1 MCLWRGSS
9 SEARGADPWSWGPL
23 WGRRPRP
30 AVRSKG
36 RTFASW
42 RQAGRGAGRGRGR
55 PPHRL
60 PHLAAI
66 LVCCALALAP
76 LAAQEL
82 VIPVK
87 VNLVHVVATV
97 KNRAG
102 QLVGTLRKEDFE
114 IFDNGV
120 RQEVS
125 VFERQTNQPLSV
137 ALLVDVSG
145 STNQDLKFETD
156 SAVRFVRALLTD
168 RNSEDQVA
176 LYAFDDLVT
185 QVHNYTRNIVSLE
198 AMMRQIHGSAGTSLY
213 DAIWLASRDLELREG
228 RKALVLVSDGGETT
242 SKIDSHRALEAA
254 QLADAVIYPVV
265 VMPITNDAG
274 RNIGGEHAL
283 QFMAEG
289 TGGRPFLL
297 SEGAQ
302 LDRAF
307 SSIITELRTE
317 YLLGYY
323 PHDVPLTK
331 ERFHKLEVRLKSPEL
346 RASARNGYY
355 GEAEANPGP
364 PAEQI
369 TLKPDSRKKR

>member
-1 MCLWRGSS
+1 MSADAARTSACATERRGYFQISTQ
-9 SEARGADPWSWGPL
+9 EDVRRVV
-23 WGRRPRP
+23 GRR
-30 AVRSKG
+30 K
-36 RTFASW
+36 
-42 RQAGRGAGRGRGR
+42 
-55 PPHRL
+55 RL
-60 PHLAAI
+60 PHLVAAM
-66 LVCCALALAP
+66 LVLAVA
-76 LAAQEL
+76 LAAQDL

-87 VNLVHVVATV
+87 VNLVHVAATV

-102 QLVGTLRKEDFE
+102 QLVGSLHQEDFE

-120 RQEVS
+120 RQEVAI
-125 VFERQTNQPLSV
+125 FERQADQPLSV

-156 SAVRFVRALLTD
+156 SAVRFVRTLLSF
-168 RNSEDQVA
+168 RNSQDQVA
-176 LYAFDDLVT
+176 LYAFDDSVT

-198 AMMRQIHGSAGTSLY
+198 AMLRQMHGSAGTSLY
-213 DAIWLASRDLELREG
+213 DAIWLASHDLELRDG

-254 QLADAVIYPVV
+254 QLADAVIYPVI

-274 RNIGGEHAL
+274 RDIGGEHAL

-289 TGGRPFLL
+289 TGGRTFLL
-297 SEGAQ
+297 SEGPQ

-307 SSIITELRTE
+307 NSIITELRTE

-355 GEAEANPGP
+355 GEAEANSGT

>member
-1 MCLWRGSS
+1 MARCGWKERGTAMFRWRARLGTAGLTGGSACPTLPRKAPETRWTRASACQLAPS
-9 SEARGADPWSWGPL
+9 SI
-23 WGRRPRP
+23 
-30 AVRSKG
+30 
-36 RTFASW
+36 
-42 RQAGRGAGRGRGR
+42 
-55 PPHRL
+55 
-60 PHLAAI
+60 LAAA
-66 LVCCALALAP
+66 LLAALALVP
-76 LAAQEL
+76 LAAQDI

-87 VNLVHVVATV
+87 VNLVHVLATV

-102 QLVGTLRKEDFE
+102 QLVGSLSKEDFQ
-114 IFDNGV
+114 ICDNGV
-120 RQEVS
+120 PQEIA

-145 STNQDLKFETD
+145 STEVDLKFETD
-156 SAVRFVRALLTD
+156 SATRFVRALLSS
-168 RNSEDQVA
+168 RNADDQVA
-176 LYAFDDLVT
+176 LYTFDDVVT
-185 QVHNYTRNIVSLE
+185 QVHNYTHNIASLE
-198 AMMRQIHGSAGTSLY
+198 NMLRQIHGSAGTSLY

-242 SKIDSHRALEAA
+242 SKIDSHLALQAA
-254 QLADAVIYPVV
+254 QMADAVIYAVVTMPV
-265 VMPITNDAG
+265 TNDAG

-289 TGGRPFLL
+289 TGGRTFLL

-331 ERFHKLEVRLKSPEL
+331 QRFHKLEVRLKSPDL

-355 GEAEANPGP
+355 GEAEADAG
-364 PAEQI
+364 PAEPI

>member
-1 MCLWRGSS
+1 MGIVL
-9 SEARGADPWSWGPL
+9 
-23 WGRRPRP
+23 
-30 AVRSKG
+30 
-36 RTFASW
+36 
-42 RQAGRGAGRGRGR
+42 
-55 PPHRL
+55 
-60 PHLAAI
+60 
-66 LVCCALALAP
+66 LALAGA
-76 LAAQEL
+76 LAAQEI

-87 VNLVHVVATV
+87 VSLVHVVATV

-102 QLVGTLRKEDFE
+102 QLVGSLRKDDFDV
-114 IFDNGV
+114 FDNGV
-120 RQEVS
+120 RQEVA
-125 VFERQTNQPLSV
+125 VFERETDQPLSV

-156 SAVRFVRALLTD
+156 SAVRFIRALLSD
-168 RNSEDQVA
+168 RNPSDQVA

-185 QVHNYTRNIVSLE
+185 QVHNYTHNIVSLE
-198 AMMRQIHGSAGTSLY
+198 AMLRQIHGSAGTSLY
-213 DAIWLASRDLELREG
+213 DAIWLAARDLEMREG

-254 QLADAVIYPVV
+254 QLADAVIYPVI

-289 TGGRPFLL
+289 TGGRTFML

-307 SSIITELRTE
+307 SAIITELRSE

-331 ERFHKLEVRLKSPEL
+331 DRFHKLEVKLKSPEL

-355 GEAEANPGP
+355 GEAEANAGSQPEP
-364 PAEQI
+364 I
-369 TLKPDSRKKR
+369 SLKPDTRKKH

>member
-1 MCLWRGSS
+1 MAPRFGAPTKLLAEEQVGSKV
-9 SEARGADPWSWGPL
+9 
-23 WGRRPRP
+23 GRRNPL
-30 AVRSKG
+30 
-36 RTFASW
+36 RT
-42 RQAGRGAGRGRGR
+42 RKPG
-55 PPHRL
+55 RL
-60 PHLAAI
+60 PHLIAAS
-66 LVCCALALAP
+66 LALAGA
-76 LAAQEL
+76 LAAQDL

-87 VNLVHVVATV
+87 VNLVHVAATV

-102 QLVGTLRKEDFE
+102 QLVGSLHKEDFE

-120 RQEVS
+120 RQEVAI
-125 VFERQTNQPLSV
+125 FERQTEQPLSV

-156 SAVRFVRALLTD
+156 SAVRFVRALLSFH
-168 RNSEDQVA
+168 NSQDQVA
-176 LYAFDDLVT
+176 LYAFDDTVT
-185 QVHNYTRNIVSLE
+185 QVHNYTRNIASLE
-198 AMMRQIHGSAGTSLY
+198 GVLRQMHGSAGTSLY

-242 SKIDSHRALEAA
+242 SKTDSHRALEAA
-254 QLADAVIYPVV
+254 QLADAVIYPVI

-289 TGGRPFLL
+289 TGGRTFLL

-307 SSIITELRTE
+307 GSIITELRTE

-331 ERFHKLEVRLKSPEL
+331 ERFHKLEVRLTSTEL

-355 GEAEANPGP
+355 GEAEANSGT
-364 PAEQI
+364 PADQI

>member
-1 MCLWRGSS
+1 MSADA
-9 SEARGADPWSWGPL
+9 ARKRAC
-23 WGRRPRP
+23 
-30 AVRSKG
+30 ATV
-36 RTFASW
+36 
-42 RQAGRGAGRGRGR
+42 
-55 PPHRL
+55 
-60 PHLAAI
+60 LAA
-66 LVCCALALAP
+66 ALALAAG
-76 LAAQEL
+76 LAAQEI

-102 QLVGTLRKEDFE
+102 QLVGSLHKEDFD

-120 RQEVS
+120 RQEVA
-125 VFERQTNQPLSV
+125 VFERETDQPLSV

-145 STNQDLKFETD
+145 STAQDLKFETE
-156 SAVRFVRALLTD
+156 SAVRFIRALISD
-168 RNSEDQVA
+168 RNPQDQVA

-185 QVHNYTRNIVSLE
+185 QVHSYTRNIVSLE
-198 AMMRQIHGSAGTSLY
+198 SMMRQIHGSAGTSLY

-254 QLADAVIYPVV
+254 QLADAVIYPVI

-289 TGGRPFLL
+289 TGGRTFLL

-331 ERFHKLEVRLKSPEL
+331 ERFHKLEVKLKSPEL

-355 GEAEANPGP
+355 GEAEAKAGT
-364 PAEQI
+364 PAEPI

>member
-1 MCLWRGSS
+1 MFAAAVALTS
-9 SEARGADPWSWGPL
+9 ALGAQD
-23 WGRRPRP
+23 
-30 AVRSKG
+30 
-36 RTFASW
+36 
-42 RQAGRGAGRGRGR
+42 
-55 PPHRL
+55 
-60 PHLAAI
+60 
-66 LVCCALALAP
+66 
-76 LAAQEL
+76 L

-87 VNLVHVVATV
+87 VNLVHVAATV

-102 QLVGTLRKEDFE
+102 QLVGSLHQEDFE

-120 RQEVS
+120 RQEVAI
-125 VFERQTNQPLSV
+125 FERQADQPLSV

-145 STNQDLKFETD
+145 STNQDLKLRT
-156 SAVRFVRALLTD
+156 LLSF
-168 RNSEDQVA
+168 RNSQDQVA
-176 LYAFDDLVT
+176 LYAFDDSVT

-198 AMMRQIHGSAGTSLY
+198 AMLRQMHGSAGTSLY
-213 DAIWLASRDLELREG
+213 DAIWLASHDLELREG

-254 QLADAVIYPVV
+254 QLADAVIYPVI

-274 RNIGGEHAL
+274 RDIGGEHAL

-289 TGGRPFLL
+289 TGGRTFLL
-297 SEGAQ
+297 SEGPQ

-307 SSIITELRTE
+307 NSIITELRTE

-355 GEAEANPGP
+355 GEAEANSGT

>member
-1 MCLWRGSS
+1 MAKSGWKERGPPMCLWRDSVCVT
-9 SEARGADPWSWGPL
+9 AVV
-23 WGRRPRP
+23 GRR
-30 AVRSKG
+30 K
-36 RTFASW
+36 
-42 RQAGRGAGRGRGR
+42 R
-55 PPHRL
+55 PPYII
-60 PHLAAI
+60 LA
-66 LVCCALALAP
+66 ALALAAA
-76 LAAQEL
+76 LAAQDI
-82 VIPVK
+82 VFPVK
-87 VNLVHVVATV
+87 VNLVHILATV

-102 QLVGTLRKEDFE
+102 QLVGSLRKEDFDVY
-114 IFDNGV
+114 DNGV
-120 RQEVS
+120 RQDVA
-125 VFERQTNQPLSV
+125 VFERQTSQPLSV

-145 STNQDLKFETD
+145 STNIDLKYETE
-156 SAVRFVRALLTD
+156 SAVRFIRAVVSS

-176 LYAFDDLVT
+176 LYSFDDAVT
-185 QVHNYTRNIVSLE
+185 QVHNYTRNIASLE
-198 AMMRQIHGSAGTSLY
+198 GALRGLHGSAGTSLY
-213 DAIWLASRDLELREG
+213 DAIWLAARDLELREG

-242 SKIDSHRALEAA
+242 STIDSHRALEAA
-254 QLADAVIYPVV
+254 QLADAVIYGVI

-289 TGGRPFLL
+289 TGGRTFLL
-297 SEGAQ
+297 SEGAP

-307 SSIITELRTE
+307 NSIITELRTE

-331 ERFHKLEVRLKSPEL
+331 ERFHKLEVRMKSPEL

-364 PAEQI
+364 PAEPI

>member
-1 MCLWRGSS
+1 MSLWRSS
-9 SEARGADPWSWGPL
+9 RRGADHLVRAG
-23 WGRRPRP
+23 RPRP
-30 AVRSKG
+30 AARSTAQPLPAMRK
-36 RTFASW
+36 
-42 RQAGRGAGRGRGR
+42 AGQEAGCGRGR
-55 PPHRL
+55 PPHFAVT
-60 PHLAAI
+60 LAAALI
-66 LVCCALALAP
+66 CCAS
-76 LAAQEL
+76 LAAQDL

-87 VNLVHVVATV
+87 VNLVHIVATV

-102 QLVGTLRKEDFE
+102 QLVGSLRKEDFD
-114 IFDNGV
+114 IYDNGV
-120 RQEVS
+120 RQEVAI
-125 VFERQTNQPLSV
+125 FERQTNQPLSV

-156 SAVRFVRALLTD
+156 SAVRFIRSLISS
-168 RNSEDQVA
+168 RNPQDQVA
-176 LYAFDDLVT
+176 LYTFDDAVT

-198 AMMRQIHGSAGTSLY
+198 AMLRGMHGSAGTSLY
-213 DAIWLASRDLELREG
+213 DAIWLASHDLELREG

-254 QLADAVIYPVV
+254 QLADAVIYPVI

-289 TGGRPFLL
+289 TGGRTFLL

-307 SSIITELRTE
+307 DSIITELRTE
-317 YLLGYY
+317 YLLAYY

-331 ERFHKLEVRLKSPEL
+331 ERFHKLELRMKPPEL

-355 GEAEANPGP
+355 GDAEANTGT